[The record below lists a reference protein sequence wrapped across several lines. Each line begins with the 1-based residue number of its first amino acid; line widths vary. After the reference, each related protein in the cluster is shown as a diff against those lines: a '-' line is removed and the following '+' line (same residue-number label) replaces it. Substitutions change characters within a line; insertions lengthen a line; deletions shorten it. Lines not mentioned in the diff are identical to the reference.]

1 MAILSRIF
9 ADKPS
14 RKTTL
19 ILSAAGVA
27 ALAAGSWI
35 GGGNSP
41 TGALILFAGLV
52 FVIPACTYRWQEI
65 KKFRYLTFSSL
76 ECFFV
81 FAVAHNVFEAF
92 AGSTESPGLLRQ
104 TLAGLSVG
112 CFLIAIL
119 VCPAA
124 TLVGIMGWNRS

>member
-65 KKFRYLTFSSL
+65 KKFRYLTSPPLKASLFLQFRITSSKPL
-76 ECFFV
+76 
-81 FAVAHNVFEAF
+81 
-92 AGSTESPGLLRQ
+92 
-104 TLAGLSVG
+104 
-112 CFLIAIL
+112 
-119 VCPAA
+119 PAA
-124 TLVGIMGWNRS
+124 RSLRVF